1 MPIKR
6 VLFIDDQ
13 LDIWEDAMR
22 RELAAYGYELFG
34 LADPK
39 QAIKQIETCKPDV
52 VLLDILFPAG
62 NLGKPTLAKIK
73 DKFSTL
79 PVIMITSTMDK
90 SEYHP
95 EDYTQADYRYSKLAL
110 AEGDFSDL
118 AQHLDELVVKYR
130 QTASGLTENIGLN
143 DPARFGFISGTTP
156 VMLEV
161 CRTIE
166 KIADQG
172 VTVLIDGESGTGK
185 ELVARAIH
193 RLSNRKNQPFVG
205 IVCAAI
211 PRDLLESELFGH
223 EKGAFTGAIAQKV
236 GKLEAVDGGTLFLDE
251 ISEVPVEIQVKLLR
265 FLQEKEFERVGGTK
279 TIPFKGRVVTA
290 TNRKLKDLVKKGTFR
305 EDLYYRLNIVSIQLP
320 PLRERREDI
329 PALFSFF
336 VHKANELTGKR
347 VLPVLRDDVQA
358 QFMNQQWPGNIREFE
373 NIIQRAV
380 ALAEE
385 NILQRSNFPKPPE
398 QTGGTHGTLL
408 DLNATVETILSG
420 GVTWCKLKHEFGA
433 SGTLRKELLLL
444 LIQEWKSCN
453 LRNPTAKDMGEL
465 LKISHGNMRRIL
477 SESHIKLSEC

>member
-1 MPIKR
+1 MQMKR
-6 VLFIDDQ
+6 VLLIDDQ

-34 LADPK
+34 LSDPK
-39 QAIKQIETCKPDV
+39 QAIKQIEICKPDV

-73 DKFSTL
+73 DKYSTL

-95 EDYTQADYRYSKLAL
+95 EDYAQADYRYSKLAL

-118 AQHLDELVVKYR
+118 AQHLDDLVNKY
-130 QTASGLTENIGLN
+130 QQASSDIDKNAGKNALE
-143 DPARFGFISGTTP
+143 RFGFITGKTP
-156 VMLEV
+156 AMQEV

-166 KIADQG
+166 KIAEQD
-172 VTVLIDGESGTGK
+172 VTVLIEGESGTGK

-193 RLSNRKNQPFVG
+193 RLSHRRSKPFAG

-211 PRDLLESELFGH
+211 PGDLLESELFGH
-223 EKGAFTGAIAQKV
+223 EKGSFTGAINQKI
-236 GKLEAVDGGTLFLDE
+236 GKLEAVEDGTLFLDE
-251 ISEVPVEIQVKLLR
+251 ISEVPHDIQVKLLR
-265 FLQEKEFERVGGTK
+265 FLQEKEFVRLGSTK

-290 TNRKLKDLVKKGTFR
+290 TNRNLVELVKNGEFR

-336 VHKANELTGKR
+336 VQKANELTGKR
-347 VLPVLRDDVQA
+347 VLPVLREDVQA
-358 QFMNQQWPGNIREFE
+358 LFMNQRWPGNIREFE
-373 NIIQRAV
+373 NTIQRAV

-385 NILQRSNFPKPPE
+385 NILQKSNFPKSKEPE
-398 QTGGTHGTLL
+398 GGVQASLL
-408 DLNATVETILSG
+408 DLNATVEAILSG
-420 GVTWCKLKHEFGA
+420 GVVWKNLKNEFGA
-433 SGTLRKELLLL
+433 SGTLRKELLML
-444 LIQEWKSCN
+444 LIQEWQM
-453 LRNPTAKDMGEL
+453 RNHRKPTGKDLGEL
-465 LKISHGNMRRIL
+465 LKTSHGNMRRIL
-477 SESHIKLSEC
+477 SESDIKLSE